1 VGDLYKYLTYFGWIA
16 DGGLIDAPGRIH
28 RFGHESESFLTFIE
42 RSGVPVTGEYVHR
55 ITMRIAKVL
64 QKNFRV
70 KPRQHLSKSYRT
82 SSKRIGEV
90 ISQEIK
96 NPIPDDLIVAL
107 DPILDRFK
115 CSSLLYRNYR
125 NQAIHGF
132 KVLLD
137 EDEFFS
143 EDKPF
148 HGEFEYPDD
157 EVVFHLEFPAK
168 YLKYL
173 LNKCLNT
180 FASQLK
186 VRKKLP
192 SDLFNAIFSFEE
204 IIETDAFE
212 YLEEVSSD
220 DFEDVKWRLKSR

>member
-1 VGDLYKYLTYFGWIA
+1 MRAARFLSQPCLSRYPEPRKKFRRFVARYSGQNRFFNSVSVGDLYKYLTYFGWIA

-107 DPILDRFK
+107 DPILDRF
-115 CSSLLYRNYR
+115 
-125 NQAIHGF
+125 
-132 KVLLD
+132 
-137 EDEFFS
+137 
-143 EDKPF
+143 
-148 HGEFEYPDD
+148 
-157 EVVFHLEFPAK
+157 
-168 YLKYL
+168 
-173 LNKCLNT
+173 
-180 FASQLK
+180 
-186 VRKKLP
+186 
-192 SDLFNAIFSFEE
+192 
-204 IIETDAFE
+204 
-212 YLEEVSSD
+212 
-220 DFEDVKWRLKSR
+220 